1 MFVIYYRQGGPKR
14 FRWGQA
20 LGSFETHQAALEC
33 CEELR
38 RQGYACVANKGDHGA
53 PETWEAGDSV
63 EKVVPLG
70 NGWFRQD

>member
-1 MFVIYYRQGGPKR
+1 MRGYLEKRCSRSAISKINKEKTKMFVIYYRQGGPKR

-38 RQGYACVANKGDHGA
+38 RQG
-53 PETWEAGDSV
+53 
-63 EKVVPLG
+63 
-70 NGWFRQD
+70 